1 MGVKQSFSNPGSP
14 LDNAVAEAFFSIMKR
29 EELSH
34 DFYTSKEH
42 LEAVVAE
49 YIDFFNNV
57 RPHKKLKN
65 LTPNQYELRY
75 IHTQQMQEDEKE
87 KMDFIKDILADTAA

>member
-1 MGVKQSFSNPGSP
+1 
-14 LDNAVAEAFFSIMKR
+14 MKR

-34 DFYTSKEH
+34 NFYTSKEH

-75 IHTQQMQEDEKE
+75 IHAQQMREDENE
-87 KMDFIKDILADTAA
+87 KMAFIKDILSNDAA